1 MHPST
6 CRRCPGVFLLEY
18 AERFVTDLHDTH
30 PRGQV
35 ALEQYLDKTR
45 FGKWFENAHLGMDKR
60 AKIKS

>member
-1 MHPST
+1 M
-6 CRRCPGVFLLEY
+6 LEY